1 MKHNYF
7 QRFNFS
13 DFTMHK
19 IGGLLLHLY
28 AAAYNYF
35 NKYDP
40 LLYISLF
47 CILYHNSK
55 SSVLIL
61 NYMQF
66 SICLNFIYIPP
77 LFFKGKCVAYFKKN
91 KCNYYHNESILL

>member
-7 QRFNFS
+7 QRFNFF

-19 IGGLLLHLY
+19 IGGLHLHFY
-28 AAAYNYF
+28 APAYNYF

-40 LLYISLF
+40 LLYISLY

-61 NYMQF
+61 NYIQF
-66 SICLNFIYIPP
+66 SNMPTFYLYPTLIF
-77 LFFKGKCVAYFKKN
+77 
-91 KCNYYHNESILL
+91 